1 MWWRLLADVHSEH
14 WVFRGW
20 SQIEEVC
27 SEWLLCGGK
36 CLVDVQGQFWP
47 ITSIAVGSLC
57 PESTESLISRLWN
70 TSCVWWHALW
80 RRFSAVLLTVP
91 NHCVTVLL
99 TNGMT
104 GQLTGQA
111 WSPKKICDALS
122 RGNDVKAAWASHSAS
137 VVPQCIKYK
146 YLDAFCRHWSWLK

>member
-1 MWWRLLADVHSEH
+1 MWWRLLADVHNEH

-20 SQIEEVC
+20 SQIEEIC
-27 SEWLLCGGK
+27 SEWLLCREK
-36 CLVDVQGQFWP
+36 CLVEIQGQFWP

-80 RRFSAVLLTVP
+80 RSTAQSAKPLRDCSADQWYDWP
-91 NHCVTVLL
+91 
-99 TNGMT
+99 TN
-104 GQLTGQA
+104 
-111 WSPKKICDALS
+111 WSSMVSKENLW
-122 RGNDVKAAWASHSAS
+122 RVVKRKLCQSCLGSHSTS

-146 YLDAFCRHWSWLK
+146 YLDAFYRHWSWLK